1 MKTIPDI
8 KEFPAYKLLI
18 LVIIPWAVL
27 AIIFGFTD
35 LEISKA
41 VVDTKSSLGKFGSHY
56 GEIPGYT
63 LIVVAITV
71 LVGSCIEEIKKQKV
85 ISFIVI
91 ISELAIF
98 ISNLISKNYDLAFL
112 TLSIISTLVIIS
124 ILTYEKDWKEYVRI
138 AIIIILL
145 ATIITS
151 FVEITKVLCGR
162 VRFKDLSSNYSNY
175 TPWFLPPGPDP
186 KNKSFPSGH
195 AALGWILLPLIIL
208 VKDRKWNDQLR
219 IIITALV
226 IGWGFFVAISR
237 VISGAHYA
245 SDVLFSTGVA
255 AIITIMLYK
264 WLYLDNH
271 KVKQN
276 KKEDQFFKQQT
287 NP

>member
-1 MKTIPDI
+1 MKTIRDI

-18 LVIIPWAVL
+18 IVIIPWAVL

-41 VVDTKSSLGKFGSHY
+41 VVDTNSPLGKFGAQY

-91 ISELAIF
+91 ISEFAIF
-98 ISNLISKNYDLAFL
+98 IANLISKNYDNAFL
-112 TLSIISTLVIIS
+112 ALSIISTLIIIS
-124 ILTYEKDWKEYVRI
+124 KLTYEKDWKEYVKI

-145 ATIITS
+145 MVTLTS

-162 VRFKDLSSNYSNY
+162 VRFRDLSSNYSEY
-175 TPWFLPPGPDP
+175 TPWFLPPGPDS

-195 AALGWILLPLIIL
+195 TALGWIPLPLIIL
-208 VKDRKWNDQLR
+208 VKDRKWNDLLR
-219 IIITALV
+219 RIVTALV
-226 IGWGFFVAISR
+226 IGWGIFVAVSR

-255 AIITIMLYK
+255 AVITIMLYK

-276 KKEDQFFKQQT
+276 KKENEFLKQ
-287 NP
+287 